1 MKIGGTKSCEP
12 IFGTR
17 VRTKRAPNLAAALFS
32 VALAASAQPALA
44 DVDLMTAWEAAQQQ
58 DPTLA
63 AARAEL
69 DVGQARSRQGRAL
82 SLPTVTVSGSVGYG
96 NAVQNT
102 TGAQFTGPGFG
113 TVNGVDF
120 RTDIHDGTATGW
132 RVTAEQPIYNPERS
146 ANARQ
151 LEMQAGRAEI
161 ELRAARQELMLRT
174 ARIYFE
180 VLLSEDALE
189 EIRRQKAATERA
201 LVVAQG
207 SYNEGK
213 LPVTDRNEARARY
226 DGIVARES
234 AALDDLELRRAAL
247 FELTGIPVQNLKRIP
262 VDAPLR
268 AFEAGRL
275 DQWLARAGENNP
287 LIGIQSLA
295 REIAAQEIRKWGAAA
310 APTLSLV
317 AQAGGDRL
325 SGNGSYGT
333 SASTNSNNA
342 VVGLQLSIPIYT
354 GGMRSARGDEAV
366 ALAEKARYDVE
377 TTRKAVLL
385 QTRGAWLGT
394 TGGLARIPSYERAV
408 ESARSRLDATE
419 TGHEVGAR
427 TTLDLL
433 NAQAD
438 LFRAL
443 RELQQAKMQVLLDR
457 LTLAKAAGEL
467 SDEELRAVNANLT
480 RD

>member
-1 MKIGGTKSCEP
+1 MKMGNRPCAGYGRASV
-12 IFGTR
+12 GAGR
-17 VRTKRAPNLAAALFS
+17 VRSLAAALFS
-32 VALAASAQPALA
+32 TALGAFAPAAFA
-44 DVDLMTAWEAAQQQ
+44 DIDLVTAWEAAQQQ

-69 DVGQARSRQGRAL
+69 DAGQARSRQGRAL

-96 NAVQNT
+96 NATQNM

-120 RTDIHDGTATGW
+120 RTDIHDGTATAW

-146 ANARQ
+146 ASARQ

-161 ELRAARQELMLRT
+161 QLRAARQELMLRT
-174 ARIYFE
+174 ARVYFE
-180 VLLSEDALE
+180 VLLSEDALG

-201 LVVAQG
+201 LAVAQG
-207 SYNEGK
+207 SYDEGR

-234 AALDDLELRRAAL
+234 AAMDDLELRRAAL
-247 FELTGIPVQNLKRIP
+247 FELTGLPAERLKRIP
-262 VDAPLR
+262 PNAPLR
-268 AFEAGRL
+268 AFDAGKV
-275 DQWLARAGENNP
+275 DPWLARASDNNP
-287 LIGIQSLA
+287 LIGLQSLT
-295 REIAAQEIRKWGAAA
+295 REIAAQEIRKWNAAA

-325 SGNGSYGT
+325 SGSGGFGT
-333 SASTNSNNA
+333 AASVNSNNS
-342 VVGLQLSIPIYT
+342 VVSLQLSIPIYA

-366 ALAEKARYDVE
+366 AMAEKARYDVE
-377 TTRKAVLL
+377 ATRKAVLL

-394 TGGLARIPSYERAV
+394 TGGVTRIPSFERAV

-443 RELQQAKMQVLLDR
+443 RELQQAKIQVLLDR
-457 LTLAKAAGEL
+457 LTLAKATGEL
-467 SDEELRAVNANLT
+467 SDEALRAVNANLAP
-480 RD
+480 D